1 MLNKDQ
7 YNQEE
12 YNNYY
17 QQETRGAEINPQEE
31 STGGNKLFLIIGLI
45 VLAIAGYFGYK
56 TLGTNDSDTTDEEL
70 VVEHSEMPPMSQQQ
84 SDDESLEI
92 VEVEEV
98 VKTAPVKKETVQE
111 NVKTE
116 ATVKVA
122 EKIESIKEVPTTEKE
137 VKTEEKEVATN
148 KENEKETLTSS
159 IEKIAGAE
167 QKMTPEEIAKVV
179 QLVMSQMNQKQ
190 NTAPKVAQ
198 EKANAKAS
206 DTDLMSALSGT
217 DVDSVKEDKS
227 LEDALSKVDD
237 ETEEKKKVS
246 NSKEIVD
253 TYNKVNV
260 ENISGEDE
268 LSKLSGQISNL
279 ISDKKNSE
287 HINNSEEGAVYT
299 ESLKD
304 EVVVRSNEMRIIVV
318 KRGDT
323 LGRIAKRAYGNV
335 MDYKRIFKANPDILK
350 RADKIYVGQKLRI
363 PK

>member
-31 STGGNKLFLIIGLI
+31 SGGGNKLFLIIGLI
-45 VLAIAGYFGYK
+45 ILAVAGYFGYK

-70 VVEHSEMPPMSQQQ
+70 VVQHSDMPPVSQQQ
-84 SDDESLEI
+84 SEDEGLKI
-92 VEVEEV
+92 VEAKEV
-98 VKTAPVKKETVQE
+98 VKKEPVKEEIVKEDVKAEKTVQVSEKETS
-111 NVKTE
+111 T
-116 ATVKVA
+116 
-122 EKIESIKEVPTTEKE
+122 
-137 VKTEEKEVATN
+137 TN
-148 KENEKETLTSS
+148 KESEVNALTSS
-159 IEKIAGAE
+159 IQKVAGAD

-179 QLVMSQMNQKQ
+179 QLVMSQMNQKP
-190 NTAPKVAQ
+190 TTTPKVAA

-227 LEDALSKVDD
+227 LEEALSKVDD

-253 TYNKVNV
+253 TYNKINV

-323 LGRIAKRAYGNV
+323 LGKIAKRAYGNV
-335 MDYKRIFKANPDILK
+335 MDYKKIFKANPDILK